1 MSDIVERLQ
10 RAPASWPV
18 CHEAAAEIERLRE
31 ALRPLLSAAEG
42 LSHGTDWNNGT
53 HAKDHGYRQKL
64 LDAIP
69 TAKAA
74 LSGKGE

>member
-1 MSDIVERLQ
+1 MFADWAHDEVLRL
-10 RAPASWPV
+10 R
-18 CHEAAAEIERLRE
+18 AEIERLRE

-42 LSHGTDWNNGT
+42 LSHGTDWNHGT

-69 TAKAA
+69 AARAA
-74 LSGKGE
+74 LSGEEDT